1 MLSLSIFSSSQ
12 RISVALYEGKLLK
25 KFFEKIINGKQ
36 NDSIFLLIN
45 KVLNKKMN
53 ISNIFFSVGPGSFT
67 ALRALKAIAQA
78 IAFSHKAKIINVTE
92 FEIYLS
98 CLDKYDNNI
107 LVFYEN
113 FNNKF
118 FYQSFKYDN
127 KVYISDSK
135 FLVGNIEELQNF
147 INEESKKKEDF
158 TLVTNS
164 NQFFSSLNWG
174 KKNKIKV
181 FKPCAKRIAN
191 AVFSGYGQNNKS
203 LIYHHTYYE

>member
-67 ALRALKAIAQA
+67 ALRAIKAIAQA
-78 IAFSHKAKIINVTE
+78 IAFSHKAKIISVTE

-98 CLDKYDNNI
+98 CFKNYENDI

-113 FNNKF
+113 
-118 FYQSFKYDN
+118 
-127 KVYISDSK
+127 SK
-135 FLVGNIEELQNF
+135 A
-147 INEESKKKEDF
+147 ESKISKKF
-158 TLVTNS
+158 NHLNKHAKFCCKFIYSNS
-164 NQFFSSLNWG
+164 
-174 KKNKIKV
+174 
-181 FKPCAKRIAN
+181 
-191 AVFSGYGQNNKS
+191 
-203 LIYHHTYYE
+203 

>member
-25 KFFEKIINGKQ
+25 KFIEKIINGKQ
-36 NDSIFLLIN
+36 SDSIFLLIS

-67 ALRALKAIAQA
+67 ALRGLKAIAQA
-78 IAFSHKAKIINVTE
+78 IAFSYKAKIINVTE

-98 CLDKYDNNI
+98 CLKNCKNNI

-113 FNNKF
+113 FNNNF
-118 FYQSFKYDN
+118 FYQLFKCKN
-127 KVYISDSK
+127 KLYIPNSN
-135 FLVGNIEELQNF
+135 FLVGDLLKLKKF
-147 INEESKKKEDF
+147 INEESKKNEDF
-158 TLVTNS
+158 TLVSNS
-164 NQFFSSLNWG
+164 NNFFSSLNCE
-174 KKNKIKV
+174 KKIKKKV

>member
-25 KFFEKIINGKQ
+25 KFFEKLVQDKT

-45 KVLNKKMN
+45 KVLNKRMN

-78 IAFSHKAKIINVTE
+78 IAFSHKAKIVTVTE

-98 CLDKYDNNI
+98 GFENYKNKV

-113 FNNKF
+113 FNQNF
-118 FYQSFKYDN
+118 FYQLFKHQN
-127 KVYISDSK
+127 KVYIPDSNFFVGDLEKLKK
-135 FLVGNIEELQNF
+135 FIGEEN
-147 INEESKKKEDF
+147 
-158 TLVTNS
+158 
-164 NQFFSSLNWG
+164 
-174 KKNKIKV
+174 KKNKDLTVVSNSNRFFSTLDLVDDKKKKV

-191 AVFSGYGQNNKS
+191 AVFSGYGGDEKS